1 MQLGIPYYPLIAL
14 PLIVAGYLFWRRMR
28 YHMAVLRSGQPLGR
42 TDQPLR
48 RIWGF
53 LVYVIA
59 QKRLLQDPVPGLMH
73 AFIFWGFVALL
84 VTTGNYLTN
93 GLVETVLAWPVGGL
107 LWTVA
112 VGLANLFIGLVLVG
126 LLMAVGRRVVTRPAR
141 LALSRDAFVILAMIL
156 AVVTTEL
163 VGDALRF
170 VAEPETG
177 GRALA
182 FLAGPLAGVLEPI
195 GPGSAEAAF
204 GVFGWLHIGFVLAF
218 GVYLPFSKHLH
229 ILTSEPNVYFRNL
242 EPRGALRKMDLEAE
256 PPEGE
261 EPVFGAKSLK
271 DLTWRHLLDGLSCTE
286 CGRCMEFCPASLTGK
301 TLSPKHFMEG
311 LRDQIVMAETAL
323 AAAAS
328 AQRAARGGANGG
340 VDASDA
346 ALGMARERAREALEL
361 PLVDNAIPEE
371 AVWQCTTCGWCVE
384 GCPVLIEH
392 VDSIVEIRRNLV
404 LEESRFPKEMNAA
417 FRNMETAGNPWGQ
430 PKSARLDW
438 VKGLEVSVVGRDPL
452 PAPPPRAPDGPWRT
466 IYGRG
471 RQDGPILYWV
481 GCAGAFDDRNRRVVR
496 AMAQLLRQAGVPFA
510 VLGSGETCSG
520 DPARRAGNEYLF
532 QMLAEENVATLT
544 DAHTLHGVR
553 TIVASCPHC
562 FNTIRN
568 EYPQFGL
575 RNVDVIHHTQLLDR
589 LLQEGRLVPTEY
601 HEAVVAYHDACYL
614 GRYNDIYDEGRRVV
628 WSIPGQQVTEME
640 LHHRRGMCCG
650 AGGARMWMEEREGK
664 RINHRRVEHALA
676 TEATAIASACPYCL
690 IMLRDGV
697 SDLGRT
703 DVPVA
708 DIAELLADATGA
720 WTSEPVGNDGK
731 DSLIQQKSAESA

>member
-1 MQLGIPYYPLIAL
+1 MLLGVPLYPLIVI
-14 PLIVAGYLFWRRMR
+14 PLAAAGLLFWRRAR
-28 YHMAVLRSGQPLGR
+28 WHLAVLRAGQPLDR
-42 TDQPLR
+42 LDQPLQ

-53 LVYVIA
+53 VVYVIA

-73 AFIFWGFVALL
+73 AFIFWGFIALL
-84 VTTGNYLTN
+84 VTTGNYITN
-93 GLVETVLAWPVGGL
+93 GLVEIVVAWPIGGA
-107 LWTVA
+107 LWTLAVA
-112 VGLANLFIGLVLVG
+112 LANLFIALVLVG
-126 LLMAVGRRVVTRPAR
+126 LAIAIWRRIVVRPAR
-141 LALSRDAFVILAMIL
+141 LALSRDAFIILGLILVVVSSELIADAM
-156 AVVTTEL
+156 
-163 VGDALRF
+163 RF
-170 VAEPETG
+170 VVIPG
-177 GRALA
+177 DPGRTLAL
-182 FLAGPLAGVLEPI
+182 LAGPLSAVLAPI
-195 GPGSAEAAF
+195 GSSVAEGWFGAF
-204 GVFGWLHIGFVLAF
+204 AWLHIVAVLGFGA
-218 GVYLPFSKHLH
+218 YLPYSKHLH

-256 PPEGE
+256 PADGA
-261 EPVFGAKSLK
+261 EPVFGARSLQ
-271 DLTWRHLLDGLSCTE
+271 DLTWRHLLDPMSCTE
-286 CGRCMEFCPASLTGK
+286 CGRCMEFCPASMTGK

-328 AQRAARGGANGG
+328 AQRAAKGGANGG
-340 VDASDA
+340 VEASDA
-346 ALGMARERAREALEL
+346 ALGMARERATEALSL

-404 LEESRFPKEMNAA
+404 LEHGSNPKELNAA

-438 VKGLEVSVVGRDPL
+438 AKGLEVPVLGVDPT
-452 PAPPPRAPDGPWRT
+452 PRPPRAEGARPWRT
-466 IYGRG
+466 IFGRG
-471 RQDGPILYWV
+471 QRNGPILYWV

-496 AMAQLLRQAGVPFA
+496 AMAQLLKQAKVPFA

-520 DPARRAGNEYLF
+520 DPARRAGNEYLY
-532 QMLAEENVATLT
+532 QMLAAENVAALSA
-544 DAHTLHGVR
+544 AHDQHGID

-575 RNVDVIHHTQLLDR
+575 TGVEVIHHTQLLDR
-589 LLQEGRLVPTEY
+589 LVADGRLVPTEH

-614 GRYNDIYDEGRRVV
+614 GRYNQVYDEGRRVV
-628 WSIPGQQVTEME
+628 ESVPGQQVAEME
-640 LHHRRGMCCG
+640 LHHRKGMCCG
-650 AGGARMWMEEREGK
+650 AGGARMWMEEREGQ

-676 TEATAIASACPYCL
+676 TDASAIATACPFCL

-697 SDLGRT
+697 TDLQRT
-703 DVPVA
+703 DVAVS
-708 DIAELLADATGA
+708 DVAELLAQATGA
-720 WTSEPVGNDGK
+720 WSDPHGAAAQPASEENE
-731 DSLIQQKSAESA
+731 SLIQ